1 MAPLPPFLDTMNLK
15 LHPFSGHR
23 TIMEAVIDRPA
34 AAETENHPTPAARE
48 SKSREM
54 KLSRT
59 SSSDSD
65 EVYSDT
71 DTDTDVENQRLYELP
86 NSHDFYC
93 TNCESSITKVIILR
107 NPPSRSLITAA
118 RESTEPLRSCSQDL
132 MSTLQPRYDTDS
144 ESCCISVECRGN
156 VYMTFVSNRPK
167 PRRCFEIVKSIVFG
181 GLTEA
186 ITSLGIVTSAASANI
201 PIGKIIMDEF
211 WII

>member
-1 MAPLPPFLDTMNLK
+1 
-15 LHPFSGHR
+15 
-23 TIMEAVIDRPA
+23 MEAVIDRPV
-34 AAETENHPTPAARE
+34 AAETENQSTLAAGE
-48 SKSREM
+48 SKSRAM

-65 EVYSDT
+65 EVYSDSDT

-93 TNCESSITKVIILR
+93 ANCESSITKVIILR
-107 NPPSRSLITAA
+107 NPPLRSLISAA
-118 RESTEPLRSCSQDL
+118 GESSCSPNL
-132 MSTLQPRYDTDS
+132 IPKLQPRS
-144 ESCCISVECRGN
+144 HAEICSISAQCSGN
-156 VYMTFVSNRPK
+156 VYITFVSNRPE
-167 PRRCFEIVKSIVFG
+167 PRRCFEIVKSIVYG

-201 PIGKIIMDEF
+201 PIGKMIMDEF